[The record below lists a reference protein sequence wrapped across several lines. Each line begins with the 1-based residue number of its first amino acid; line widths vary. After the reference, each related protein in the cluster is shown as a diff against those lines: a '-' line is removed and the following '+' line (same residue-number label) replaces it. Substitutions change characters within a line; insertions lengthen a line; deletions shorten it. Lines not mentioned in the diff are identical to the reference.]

1 MGEAG
6 RIGSADSHDQGYPA
20 QTSARP
26 LPPWVGLKVG
36 ADRMER
42 SRGPAPARR
51 PPALTWSGLQQTQ
64 TMIFIC
70 NRFDIPDS
78 AIAQAEIK
86 Q

>member
-1 MGEAG
+1 M
-6 RIGSADSHDQGYPA
+6 GSADSHDQGYPA

-26 LPPWVGLKVG
+26 LPPWVGMKVG

-64 TMIFIC
+64 EQGGPASGPRHAGPPTA
-70 NRFDIPDS
+70 PGGTG
-78 AIAQAEIK
+78 
-86 Q
+86 